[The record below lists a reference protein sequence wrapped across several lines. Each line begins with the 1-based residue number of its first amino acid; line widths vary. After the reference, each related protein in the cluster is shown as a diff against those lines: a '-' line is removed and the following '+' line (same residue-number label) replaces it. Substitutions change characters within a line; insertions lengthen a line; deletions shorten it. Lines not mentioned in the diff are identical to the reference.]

1 LNMRHLI
8 VPSACLALLA
18 TSALAQTP
26 SPPPAIGVTAPTTW
40 GQQADIQGIVKAFK
54 MTPVGDLE
62 GMILTDGTEVHVPP
76 HLSSQLA
83 AVVRPGEAVRVLGW
97 HSSVP
102 NFIVAT
108 SLTGQRG
115 QSVVDQGP
123 PPYGTMPPPPP
134 PGQPAPGAQQATVQ
148 GRVQQ
153 VLHGPAGDVNGALLD
168 DGTTIKVPPPLGWQA
183 SSSLQPGQV
192 VTVQG
197 WALSNAYGRV
207 VDAQTI
213 DAGPMQVTQA
223 PRPGSAPP
231 PPPPPGMAPPPAP
244 PSVDAAPPPPGIAP
258 PPAPPPVGAA
268 PPPPGMAPPPPPP
281 APRT

>member
-1 LNMRHLI
+1 MRKLI
-8 VPSACLALLA
+8 VSSACLALLA
-18 TSALAQTP
+18 TPALAK
-26 SPPPAIGVTAPTTW
+26 PPPPPSAISVAATGAW
-40 GQQADIQGIVKAFK
+40 GQQADIQGIVKAFT
-54 MTPVGDLE
+54 MTPVGDLD

-76 HLSSQLA
+76 HLSTQLA
-83 AVVRPGEAVRVLGW
+83 AAVRPGESVRVLGW
-97 HSSVP
+97 RSSVP

-123 PPYGTMPPPPP
+123 PPPGTMPPPPP

-153 VLHGPAGDVNGALLD
+153 VLHGPRGDVNGALLD

-207 VDAQTI
+207 IDAQTI
-213 DAGPMQVTQA
+213 GAGPMQVTQA
-223 PRPGSAPP
+223 PPPPPGGAPP
-231 PPPPPGMAPPPAP
+231 PPLSPGMAPPP
-244 PSVDAAPPPPGIAP
+244 P

-268 PPPPGMAPPPPPP
+268 PPPPPPGMAPPPPLS
-281 APRT
+281 APRP

>member
-1 LNMRHLI
+1 MRKLI

-18 TSALAQTP
+18 TTALAQTP
-26 SPPPAIGVTAPTTW
+26 PPPPAVGVAAQAAW
-40 GQQADIQGIVKAFK
+40 GQQADIQGTVKAFK

-83 AVVRPGEAVRVLGW
+83 AAVRPGESVRVLGW
-97 HSSVP
+97 RTSVS
-102 NFIVAT
+102 NFVVAT

-123 PPYGTMPPPPP
+123 PPPGMMPPPPP

-168 DGTTIKVPPPLGWQA
+168 DGTILKFPPPLTWQA
-183 SSSLQPGQV
+183 SSTLQPGQV

-197 WALSNAYGRV
+197 WALSNTYGRV

-213 DAGPMQVTQA
+213 GAGSTQA
-223 PRPGSAPP
+223 PPALPPGGATPPLPPAGGPVPP
-231 PPPPPGMAPPPAP
+231 PPA
-244 PSVDAAPPPPGIAP
+244 
-258 PPAPPPVGAA
+258 
-268 PPPPGMAPPPPPP
+268 GMAPPPPPP
-281 APRT
+281 APRP

>member
-1 LNMRHLI
+1 MRHLI

-18 TSALAQTP
+18 TTALAQTQA
-26 SPPPAIGVTAPTTW
+26 PPPAIGVNAPTTW

-62 GMILTDGTEVHVPP
+62 GMILTDGTEVHVAP

-97 HSSVP
+97 RSSVP

-123 PPYGTMPPPPP
+123 SPPGSMPPPPP
-134 PGQPAPGAQQATVQ
+134 PGQPASGAQQATIQ

-183 SSSLQPGQV
+183 SSGLQPGQV

-213 DAGPMQVTQA
+213 GASPMQVTQA
-223 PRPGSAPP
+223 PTPGSATPP
-231 PPPPPGMAPPPAP
+231 PPQ
-244 PSVDAAPPPPGIAP
+244 
-258 PPAPPPVGAA
+258 
-268 PPPPGMAPPPPPP
+268 PGMAPPPPPP
-281 APRT
+281 TPRQ

>member
-1 LNMRHLI
+1 MRHLI
-8 VPSACLALLA
+8 VPSVCLALLA
-18 TSALAQTP
+18 TTALAQTP
-26 SPPPAIGVTAPTTW
+26 PPPPAIGVTAPTAW

-54 MTPVGDLE
+54 MTRVGDLE

-97 HSSVP
+97 RSSVP

-123 PPYGTMPPPPP
+123 PPPGTMPPPPP
-134 PGQPAPGAQQATVQ
+134 AGQPALGAQQATVQ

-183 SSSLQPGQV
+183 SSGLQPGQV
-192 VTVQG
+192 FTVQG
-197 WALSNAYGRV
+197 WVLSNAYGRV

-213 DAGPMQVTQA
+213 GAGPMQLTQA
-223 PRPGSAPP
+223 PRPGGAPP
-231 PPPPPGMAPPPAP
+231 PPSGMAPPPAP
-244 PSVDAAPPPPGIAP
+244 SSVSAAPPPP
-258 PPAPPPVGAA
+258 
-268 PPPPGMAPPPPPP
+268 PGVAPPPPP
-281 APRT
+281 ATVQ

>member
-1 LNMRHLI
+1 MKQLI

-18 TSALAQTP
+18 TTALAQTL
-26 SPPPAIGVTAPTTW
+26 SPPPAIGVTASTAW

-83 AVVRPGEAVRVLGW
+83 AVVRSGEAVRVLGRR
-97 HSSVP
+97 SSVP

-108 SLTGQRG
+108 SLTGPRG

-123 PPYGTMPPPPP
+123 PPPGKMPPPPA
-134 PGQPAPGAQQATVQ
+134 PGQPAPGAQQATVK
-148 GRVQQ
+148 GRIQQ

-183 SSSLQPGQV
+183 SSGLQPGQV

-213 DAGPMQVTQA
+213 GAGPMQVTQA

-258 PPAPPPVGAA
+258 PPVGAA
-268 PPPPGMAPPPPPP
+268 PPPPPGMAPPPPPP

>member
-1 LNMRHLI
+1 MRHLI

-18 TSALAQTP
+18 TTALAQTSP
-26 SPPPAIGVTAPTTW
+26 PPPAIGVTAPTAS

-76 HLSSQLA
+76 HLSLQLA
-83 AVVRPGEAVRVLGW
+83 AAVRPGEAVRVLGW
-97 HSSVP
+97 HSGVP

-123 PPYGTMPPPPP
+123 PPPGTRPPPPP

-168 DGTTIKVPPPLGWQA
+168 DGTTIKIPRPLGWQV
-183 SSSLQPGQV
+183 SSGLQPGQV

-207 VDAQTI
+207 VEAQTI
-213 DAGPMQVTQA
+213 GARPMQVTQA
-223 PRPGSAPP
+223 PTPG
-231 PPPPPGMAPPPAP
+231 G
-244 PSVDAAPPPPGIAP
+244 
-258 PPAPPPVGAA
+258 
-268 PPPPGMAPPPPPP
+268 APPPPPP
-281 APRT
+281 AGMAPPLAPPSVGAAPPLPGVAPPPARAVAQ

>member
-1 LNMRHLI
+1 MRQLI

-18 TSALAQTP
+18 TTALAQAP
-26 SPPPAIGVTAPTTW
+26 PPPPAIGVTAPTAW

-97 HSSVP
+97 RSSVP

-108 SLTGQRG
+108 SLNGQRG

-123 PPYGTMPPPPP
+123 PPPGTMPPPPP

-168 DGTTIKVPPPLGWQA
+168 DGTTIKVPPPFGWQA
-183 SSSLQPGQV
+183 SSGLQPGQV

-213 DAGPMQVTQA
+213 AAGPMQVSQA
-223 PRPGSAPP
+223 PRPGGAPP
-231 PPPPPGMAPPPAP
+231 PPPPPGMAPPPSP
-244 PSVDAAPPPPGIAP
+244 PSVSAAPPPP
-258 PPAPPPVGAA
+258 
-268 PPPPGMAPPPPPP
+268 PGVAPPPPP
-281 APRT
+281 AVAQ